1 MAAAVGDL
9 ACSFALFFEV
19 DNEIAPGR
27 RQQCAFHCDWSDL
40 VLIRAAREVLMG
52 AQYPDD
58 ATRRL
63 LYASWLRAFA
73 DSGWLLGFDQL
84 MLNCVAATPSL
95 TNPGKPLFAD
105 LFRVDCPVG
114 RCQPRGLK
122 VLNAAKLPAMFACK
136 VKNVEPLPENSAFF
150 RFMADLIRK
159 GSTNREALDEA
170 GMIIGF
176 CSLALAIVAAKPAK
190 NVQHFF
196 ETQMRSALTVAVPTT
211 FDGDIPWPGGRFMP
225 ELTRS
230 AHSAHGVIKPYI
242 VLLAVGQYIYHVK
255 EMEAARSA
263 DVNFLMEAF
272 LKPAK
277 FGHLEI
283 VELFSD
289 VRDQTGL
296 DTTQLCQILAEDSSV
311 SESSKRV
318 SEFFACAGRSSHLS
332 LPWCRAASSC
342 FCPELAL
349 NKNIDYALRLM
360 AFLAPDP
367 GDRVWKK
374 QEFAAAGESRIRE
387 ARLWAREFKRALRK
401 GKYGDLPNWNP

>member
-1 MAAAVGDL
+1 MAAAVRDL
-9 ACSFALFFEV
+9 SCSFALFMAV
-19 DNEIAPGR
+19 DDEIAAER
-27 RQQCAFHCDWSDL
+27 RRQCAFHCDWSDA
-40 VLIRAAREVLMG
+40 VLIRAAQEVLMG
-52 AQYPDD
+52 VQYPDD
-58 ATRRL
+58 AKRRS

-73 DSGWLLGFDQL
+73 NSGWQRGFDKL
-84 MLNCVAATPSL
+84 MLNCVAATPSP

-105 LFRVDCPVG
+105 LFRVGCPVG
-114 RCQPRGLK
+114 RWQRRGLL
-122 VLNAAKLPAMFACK
+122 LNAARLPAMFACK
-136 VKNVEPLPENSAFF
+136 AKNVEPLPENSAFF
-150 RFMADLIRK
+150 RFMADLVRK
-159 GSTNREALDEA
+159 GGTNREALDEA

-176 CSLALAIVAAKPAK
+176 CSLALAVVAAKPAK
-190 NVQHFF
+190 NVQQFF
-196 ETQMRSALTVAVPTT
+196 ETQMKSALAAAVPTT
-211 FDGDIPWPGGRFMP
+211 FDGDIPWPGGRFML

-255 EMEAARSA
+255 AMDAARSA
-263 DVNFLMEAF
+263 DMNFLMEAF

-277 FGHLEI
+277 FGHLEV

-349 NKNIDYALRLM
+349 DKNIDYALRLM

-374 QEFAAAGESRIRE
+374 REFAAAGESRIRE

-401 GKYGDLPNWNP
+401 GKYGDLPNWKP